1 LFSANTGLRPDEAR
15 RLQFRDLTVVED
27 EASEQTILEIE
38 VRGRR
43 GVGYCK
49 SRTGA
54 VRPFERAK
62 AGLRPRRGYEE
73 GGAGRDQ
80 SRLRANPKSGGFPNP
95 MI

>member
-73 GGAGRDQ
+73 GGAGR
-80 SRLRANPKSGGFPNP
+80 GGTKAD
-95 MI
+95 